1 MSSQVDD
8 VIRPSG
14 SGRERAYCR
23 PFGWI
28 KGNFNPKGRE
38 VALRCPRT
46 IPGTVSTGRFTRV
59 DEPPIFLPGMAMVL
73 KRLLTLCFALACVLG
88 VTVQLTPSSMAAAQ
102 VAASPDMAGGCPDPQ
117 PPCTGHMP
125 NCVDHVC
132 CVTVSALPASLG
144 SVAVA
149 FEWTS
154 LSYRLAPE
162 SLSGISLKPELSPPI
177 LAA

>member
-1 MSSQVDD
+1 MMAAAVDLCAACCAA
-8 VIRPSG
+8 VCPPPIG
-14 SGRERAYCR
+14 CREARYEAWR
-23 PFGWI
+23 
-28 KGNFNPKGRE
+28 NE
-38 VALRCPRT
+38 
-46 IPGTVSTGRFTRV
+46 RV
-59 DEPPIFLPGMAMVL
+59 DPVSSPAHVCFAMAMVL
-73 KRLLTLCFALACVLG
+73 KRLHAVCLALALLIG
-88 VTVQLTPSSMAAAQ
+88 LTAQLLPPSITEAQMTVSG
-102 VAASPDMAGGCPDPQ
+102 DMAGGCSGPQ

-132 CVTVSALPASLG
+132 CVTVSALPASLA

-162 SLSGISLKPELSPPI
+162 SLSGISVKPELTPPI